1 MHFKNFIIV
10 IIIHPDAKH
19 QSCVPFQIIPNR
31 CYLSHYTTL
40 QVISVSITG
49 IITSLSQHYRYYYFT
64 VMALQVLLFLHPSNN
79 YCLGTTG
86 IITSLSR
93 HYRYYY
99 FTVTALQVLLLLRP
113 SNTGIITVSALQ
125 ILLLLCP
132 GTTGIITF
140 PSQQYR
146 YYYCLGTTGI
156 ITALSRHYRYY
167 YFSVLALQVISVGTT
182 GIITSVSLQL
192 VFGQL
197 CSMAVRPGPQTPP
210 IYNGFAEMTVL

>member
-40 QVISVSITG
+40 QVISVGITG

-113 SNTGIITVSALQ
+113 SNTGNITVSTLHVLLLLCPGTTGITTVSALQ
-125 ILLLLCP
+125 VLLLLCP
-132 GTTGIITF
+132 GTTGIIT
-140 PSQQYR
+140 S
-146 YYYCLGTTGI
+146 
-156 ITALSRHYRYY
+156 LSWHYR
-167 YFSVLALQVISVGTT
+167 
-182 GIITSVSLQL
+182 
-192 VFGQL
+192 
-197 CSMAVRPGPQTPP
+197 
-210 IYNGFAEMTVL
+210 